1 VPIKDIGA
9 YLRLGVRAVGLTA
22 SLFPP
27 EALAHR
33 DFELIRANAQRA
45 AEAAAAAIAD

>member
-1 VPIKDIGA
+1 
-9 YLRLGVRAVGLTA
+9 VRAVGLTT

-33 DFELIRANAQRA
+33 DFELIRSNAHRA
-45 AEAAAAAIAD
+45 ARAAAAAIGD

>member
-1 VPIKDIGA
+1 VK
-9 YLRLGVRAVGLTA
+9 AVGLTA

-33 DFELIRANAQRA
+33 DFELIRHL
-45 AEAAAAAIAD
+45 AERAAAAAAAAMGDLGD

>member
-1 VPIKDIGA
+1 
-9 YLRLGVRAVGLTA
+9 VGLTA

-45 AEAAAAAIAD
+45 AAAAAAAIAG